1 MVVRGA
7 CSYAQALLQR
17 EMAVQSLQQRMWHE
31 EVEESCVQ
39 GAAAKRRRVAAE
51 EEEREAM
58 RELDRVQAEGP
69 ANHRKRDPIDKVP
82 SCRTTPLSWPGWE
95 YHSMLHLAC
104 SSPTRIGQS
113 AQPAAPGLT
122 TRRSSCLTLGWVF
135 TCCTL
140 LQATKE
146 AEYRDKVADLKA
158 RIDSCTARRNAEQEH
173 EATAKVCPHT
183 AVL

>member
-1 MVVRGA
+1 MR
-7 CSYAQALLQR
+7 SYAQALLQR

-82 SCRTTPLSWPGWE
+82 LP
-95 YHSMLHLAC
+95 SML
-104 SSPTRIGQS
+104 
-113 AQPAAPGLT
+113 
-122 TRRSSCLTLGWVF
+122 RSSCLPRVMHRN
-135 TCCTL
+135 
-140 LQATKE
+140 LQS
-146 AEYRDKVADLKA
+146 L
-158 RIDSCTARRNAEQEH
+158 
-173 EATAKVCPHT
+173 
-183 AVL
+183 

>member
-1 MVVRGA
+1 MR
-7 CSYAQALLQR
+7 SYAQALLQR

-82 SCRTTPLSWPGWE
+82 LSSRPVWF
-95 YHSMLHLAC
+95 
-104 SSPTRIGQS
+104 
-113 AQPAAPGLT
+113 
-122 TRRSSCLTLGWVF
+122 CL
-135 TCCTL
+135 
-140 LQATKE
+140 
-146 AEYRDKVADLKA
+146 A
-158 RIDSCTARRNAEQEH
+158 RIVSYSLQS
-173 EATAKVCPHT
+173 
-183 AVL
+183 LQW

>member
-1 MVVRGA
+1 MSDSRCLHLGITDVECGGR
-7 CSYAQALLQR
+7 SYAQALLQR

-82 SCRTTPLSWPGWE
+82 LILKIHMFLPGRALVSKPPVFVGLSPLTRCLDAESCFCGLSSI
-95 YHSMLHLAC
+95 YFH
-104 SSPTRIGQS
+104 Q
-113 AQPAAPGLT
+113 
-122 TRRSSCLTLGWVF
+122 
-135 TCCTL
+135 
-140 LQATKE
+140 K
-146 AEYRDKVADLKA
+146 
-158 RIDSCTARRNAEQEH
+158 IDS
-173 EATAKVCPHT
+173 
-183 AVL
+183 